1 MGCPDGRCDG
11 SGFLYDEDK
20 RKAYPCSCRP
30 ARMARKRAAAIA
42 GRIPKRYREVSFGR
56 EPLVSIARAN
66 PDVAREVRV
75 YIEQLSENLA
85 AGRGIWFTGDTG
97 TGKTTFAMLISKAA
111 MEADHTVAIFS
122 LPRLLSTLRETY
134 NEESRLSL
142 PQFIDRLCSVDLL
155 HIEDLG
161 AEQSSEWVLEQ
172 LYTIVNTR
180 YEDGKAVPLTT
191 NLVGTPGRLPEMSAD
206 EEDHPATELVRQIGK
221 RTVSRIW
228 EMCGDPKPLFG
239 HDRRL
244 EYRPEP
250 PAPVPVA
257 TTTDPFDDAIW
268 DEERPRYGQPRR
280 AP

>member
-1 MGCPDGRCDG
+1 MRCEHCDG
-11 SGFLYDEDK
+11 SGFIVDEEHRRAK
-20 RKAYPCSCRP
+20 PCPCRP

-142 PQFIDRLCSVDLL
+142 PQFIDRLCSV
-155 HIEDLG
+155 
-161 AEQSSEWVLEQ
+161 
-172 LYTIVNTR
+172 
-180 YEDGKAVPLTT
+180 
-191 NLVGTPGRLPEMSAD
+191 
-206 EEDHPATELVRQIGK
+206 
-221 RTVSRIW
+221 
-228 EMCGDPKPLFG
+228 
-239 HDRRL
+239 
-244 EYRPEP
+244 
-250 PAPVPVA
+250 
-257 TTTDPFDDAIW
+257 
-268 DEERPRYGQPRR
+268 
-280 AP
+280 